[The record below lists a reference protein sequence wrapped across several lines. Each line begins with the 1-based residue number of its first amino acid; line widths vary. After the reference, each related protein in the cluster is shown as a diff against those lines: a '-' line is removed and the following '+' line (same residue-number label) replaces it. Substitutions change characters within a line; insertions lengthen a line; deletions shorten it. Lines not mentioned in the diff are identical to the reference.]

1 VFDLVQILGAL
12 LVLGCFL
19 LAQADRIDP
28 AAYHYLL
35 ANLLGSAVLTAT
47 AVISHEWGFV
57 FLEGCWAAVSAYGL
71 IQRLRGTNPTV
82 AH

>member
-1 VFDLVQILGAL
+1 MFDLVQILGAL

-28 AAYHYLL
+28 AAYRYLIP
-35 ANLLGSAVLTAT
+35 NLLGSVVLTAT
-47 AVISHEWGFV
+47 AVISREWGFV
-57 FLEGCWAAVSAYGL
+57 FLEGCWATVSAYGL
-71 IQRLRGTNPTV
+71 IQRLRGISPTA